1 METLDHGPSTRRG
14 GNEELVGEVVDLDL
28 LLRSSKFQQD
38 WVDEEGDLKVLV
50 AQLGVFNG
58 KCTS

>member
-38 WVDEEGDLKVLV
+38 WVDEEGDLKVL
-50 AQLGVFNG
+50 ANW
-58 KCTS
+58 

>member
-1 METLDHGPSTRRG
+1 MKTLDHGPSTRRG

-28 LLRSSKFQQD
+28 LLRSSKIQQV

-50 AQLGVFNG
+50 TQLGVFKG
-58 KCTS
+58 ECTS